1 MANRPLAEGVS
12 AQPTTSMFVYQ
23 ALGNRARS
31 VSTNRYANRFE
42 ISCPAR
48 RYHRIV
54 MNGDL
59 EAVELRQPLRD
70 EVKYRGLSLARSLT
84 DLD

>member
-1 MANRPLAEGVS
+1 
-12 AQPTTSMFVYQ
+12 
-23 ALGNRARS
+23 
-31 VSTNRYANRFE
+31 
-42 ISCPAR
+42 
-48 RYHRIV
+48 

-84 DLD
+84 DFG